1 MIAIPAL
8 DLRDGACV
16 QLVGGEYA
24 CERVRLA
31 DPRAVA
37 SRWAGLGFRRLH
49 LVDLDAATGRG
60 GNREVVQAIL
70 ADRVLP
76 TQVGGGLRSAEE
88 VGGLLRDGANSA
100 VVGTRALEEPAWIA
114 ELAGEFPGRIVVAAD
129 VRGRSAVVNGW
140 ARPLEGD
147 FLALVRELSR
157 LPLGGMLVTA
167 VHREGRME
175 GADLPLMAEVVRHAT
190 VPVLAAGGIASLTE
204 LRGLAAI
211 GCAGAVLGMALYTG
225 ALEPRAVA
233 EEFAA

>member
-1 MIAIPAL
+1 
-8 DLRDGACV
+8 
-16 QLVGGEYA
+16 
-24 CERVRLA
+24 
-31 DPRAVA
+31 
-37 SRWAGLGFRRLH
+37 
-49 LVDLDAATGRG
+49 
-60 GNREVVQAIL
+60 VVKAIL
-70 ADRVLP
+70 TDRVLP

-88 VGGLLRDGANSA
+88 VGQLLRDGADSA

-129 VRGRSAVVNGW
+129 VRGRSAVVDGW

-147 FLALVRELSR
+147 FLALVGELSR

-175 GADLPLMAEVVRHAT
+175 GADLPLMAEVVRHTT

-204 LRGLAAI
+204 LRALAAI

-225 ALEPRAVA
+225 ALEPRAVV